1 MAGAFPTPA
10 FSPFRLPILAGIA
23 LCCLVTFSA
32 PSQAAQV
39 RGAKH
44 ADYARIVFDQDEA
57 GGFSVSQDGAK
68 LVVRFDTP
76 FKGDPRTLLS
86 ALDGIVTAASLER
99 GGKAATLT
107 LAGRFE
113 VKSFSLGTSAVIDL
127 MPAKGGANAEAFKST
142 PAKAAQPAAKGS
154 DAIAVRVGDHDEFSR
169 LVFDWPQNV
178 TYDVVK
184 QGEVVTITFGRA
196 ARFDDAGLR
205 ANLPL
210 FISGAETQ
218 TSGGKSVVTLFAP
231 KDARVRHFTSGPKV
245 VVDILGPGGAK
256 TAAAPAA
263 PLRPATPPAAA
274 RPAPISDRGLPTDL
288 AGLSQQTPPA
298 TTPAAAAAAPPAQ
311 APAPASGPAPAPAP
325 APSPA
330 SGPAP
335 TPASAPAPTT
345 PPTSAPPTSA
355 PPPPGAEPP
364 PMQPTP
370 LPFPAL
376 SMDEDEDAVPDD
388 GTPGTTASLSFTWNQ
403 PTAAAVFRRSGYLW
417 VVFDRHQELDIRLLR
432 QLGAG
437 VVTSVEQL
445 PSKSVTIARIVTQP
459 GYNPSIRRENLL
471 WILDLS
477 KRPLKPANPIDLRLE
492 EQSVVGS
499 RIFMKVNEAG
509 SVIPLV
515 DAEIGDQLFVIPVMP
530 LGAGVY
536 PKRDLPD
543 VTLLATAQ
551 GIVAAKKSDGLDV
564 RATRDGAEISRQ
576 PGGLRFTKD
585 ADRLA
590 RTSGLPIGQADM
602 SAMNVAKWIQG
613 DPNKPDEAMRDLL
626 QVISQSPPEGR
637 TQPRLSLA
645 RFLIA
650 SGMGAEALGVL
661 RTIAV
666 TDAAFAETAPF
677 KAARGAANVL
687 AHRSLEALEDLQ
699 SPTLIDVPEARF
711 WRALADADQ
720 AYNPGHYNDALKE
733 GGGFLSS
740 YPPALQL
747 RLGLLAAQAA
757 VDAADD
763 LTASRVMDIV
773 KPLLG
778 TASEKARYTYIE
790 GRYEE
795 MIGAAETALTKYREA
810 EGSTGRWER
819 SRAGIARVEL
829 ELKTNKITKA
839 QAIQELERL
848 RFAWRGDD
856 FEYNLLKR
864 MAELYFQEH
873 DYGNGLRTLKQLA
886 ANFREVK
893 DIEPIAGQMSDVF
906 AKLFQDGEADKLPPY
921 TAIAL
926 FEEFKELTPVG
937 PKGDEMIRNLA
948 DRLAAVDLL
957 DRAAD
962 LLRQQVR
969 FRLQGEEKAR
979 VGFRHGL
986 LQMLNHNP
994 QAAIDALAESEAP
1007 GVSAELEQSRRYLKA
1022 QALAEMNKV
1031 PDAIALLGEDTNRA
1045 ALLLKAEIYWN
1056 KQNWPEVVNA
1066 FEALVPKPEATPA
1079 KGGKLTDQEA
1089 RFILNKAVALILA
1102 KDERGL
1108 ARIRRQFLP
1117 YMEITQYKDAFTLLT
1132 YEPGTEGISTDMVA
1146 AKIKE
1151 VENFQTFM
1159 SGYRSRLRDE
1169 KLSAIN

>member
-10 FSPFRLPILAGIA
+10 FPSLRLPILAGVA
-23 LCCLVTFSA
+23 LCCLLAHSA
-32 PSQAAQV
+32 PSWAAQV

-57 GGFSVSQDGAK
+57 GGFSVSQEGAR

-76 FKGDPRTLLS
+76 FKGDPKALLS
-86 ALDGIVTAASLER
+86 ALDGIVTAASLEG
-99 GGKAATLT
+99 GGKSATLT

-127 MPAKGGANAEAFKST
+127 MPTKGGTGAEAFKST
-142 PAKAAQPAAKGS
+142 PAKAAQPAAKGT
-154 DAIAVRVGDHDEFSR
+154 DAIAVRVGDHDDFSR

-245 VVDILGPGGAK
+245 VVDILSPSGAK
-256 TAAAPAA
+256 TAAAPA
-263 PLRPATPPAAA
+263 PVRPATPPPAA

-298 TTPAAAAAAPPAQ
+298 TVAAPPV
-311 APAPASGPAPAPAP
+311 APAPVPAPAPTPGPAP

-330 SGPAP
+330 PASGPP
-335 TPASAPAPTT
+335 PPAPAP
-345 PPTSAPPTSA
+345 PPS
-355 PPPPGAEPP
+355 AEPP
-364 PMQPTP
+364 PMQPSA
-370 LPFPAL
+370 LPFPAP
-376 SMDEDEDAVPDD
+376 SMDDDEDAVPDD

-417 VVFDRHQELDIRLLR
+417 VVFDRHQELDLRLLR

-477 KRPLKPANPIDLRLE
+477 KRALKPANPIDLRLE

-564 RATRDGAEISRQ
+564 RATRDGAEVSRQ

-590 RTSGLPIGQADM
+590 RASGLPIGQADM
-602 SAMNVAKWIQG
+602 SAMNVAKWVQG
-613 DPNKPDEAMRDLL
+613 DPNKSDEAMRDLL

-637 TQPRLSLA
+637 TQPRLALA

-666 TDAAFAETAPF
+666 TDAPFAETAPF

-711 WRALADADQ
+711 WRGLADADQ
-720 AYNPGHYNDALKE
+720 AFNPGHFNDVLKE

-773 KPLLG
+773 KPLLS
-778 TASEKARYTYIE
+778 TESEKARYTYIE
-790 GRYEE
+790 GRFEE
-795 MIGAAETALTKYREA
+795 MTGAAETALTKYREA
-810 EGSTGRWER
+810 ENSTGRWER

-1079 KGGKLTDQEA
+1079 KGGKLSDQEA

-1117 YMEITQYKDAFTLLT
+1117 YMEVTQYKDAFTLLT